1 MAGNEKK
8 ILDECISGYHEYALT
23 SPVHLTFVSSNLCAF
38 LGCLPEELLSDSA
51 DLYMPLVHP
60 ADSGRY
66 AAFLEELS
74 QSEKTGRI
82 EYRIMKKTGEML
94 YVADSMTS
102 RKGKDGNMY
111 GFSMLT
117 DLTELKKEND
127 NLQFT
132 NSTIPCGMRRYAAEG
147 DHGVTYMNDAMKD
160 ILRIPS
166 DAASAGAYLKAL
178 EESVFSM
185 IGEESR
191 DRAAR
196 ALQSVERSGAPY
208 SGEVDVLFA
217 DGRPGRL
224 FGWIS
229 RCRNRDGGEEF
240 QSICVDVTDRY
251 LENEAEESEKVS
263 ALETEN
269 AEQRKQVS
277 ALQDENASLK
287 EQNEGMQRIVQHF
300 TEGGAA
306 FEILGEYVRPLYAS
320 DNAYEFFGYS
330 GEDWSEMLNKSH
342 TIREFVSRTGLE
354 YERFEELFDK
364 GEAEFVYRDVRTGR
378 KRTIRAVCS
387 SLEKNPSKPK
397 YVMLYNTDKEQEA
410 GGQKQPSRVRI
421 RTFGYFD
428 VFVDGK
434 PIVFKNEKPKELLAL
449 LVDRKGGFVS
459 SEEAIGVLWEDEPA
473 SPVVLARYRKVA
485 LRLKNLLEEY
495 DIAGIMESVSG
506 KRRIVPEEVECDLYE
521 YLSGRE
527 VTESPFRGSYLN
539 NYSWAEVTLGELMN
553 RE

>member
-1 MAGNEKK
+1 MAENEKK
-8 ILDECISGYHEYALT
+8 ILDECISGYHVYALD
-23 SPVHLTFVSSNLCAF
+23 PPAHLSYVSSNLCAF

-51 DLYMPLVHP
+51 DLYRPLVHP
-60 ADSGRY
+60 ADSVRY
-66 AAFLEELS
+66 ASFLEDLS
-74 QSEKTGRI
+74 RSEKTGRI

-94 YVADSMTS
+94 YVAESMTS
-102 RKGKDGNMY
+102 RKDRDGSMY
-111 GFSMLT
+111 GYSQLT
-117 DLTELKKEND
+117 DFTDLKKEND
-127 NLQFT
+127 SLQFT
-132 NSTIPCGMRRYAAEG
+132 NSTVPCGMLRYAAEG

-166 DAASAGAYLKAL
+166 DPESAGAYLKAL
-178 EESVFSM
+178 EESVLSM
-185 IGEESR
+185 IGEASR
-191 DRAAR
+191 ERAMR
-196 ALQSVERSGAPY
+196 ALQSVSRSGSPY
-208 SGEVDVLFA
+208 SGEVDALFA
-217 DGRPGRL
+217 DGMQGRL

-229 RCRNRDGGEEF
+229 RCRNREGAEEF
-240 QSICVDVTDRY
+240 QSICVDVTERY
-251 LENEAEESEKVS
+251 LEKEAGESEKVS

-277 ALQDENASLK
+277 ALQNENASLK
-287 EQNEGMQRIVQHF
+287 EQNEGMQQIVQHF

-306 FEILGEYVRPLYAS
+306 FEILGDYVRPLYAS

-330 GEDWSEMLNKSH
+330 GEAWSEMLNRSH
-342 TIREFVSRTGLE
+342 TIREFVSRTGVD
-354 YERFEELFDK
+354 YARFEELFEK

-387 SLEKNPSKPK
+387 SLERHPSKPK
-397 YVMLYNTDKEQEA
+397 YVMLYNTDKEQET
-410 GGQKQPSRVRI
+410 GGRRQPSRVRI

-449 LVDRKGGFVS
+449 LVDRRGGFVS

-495 DIAGIMESVSG
+495 GISGIVESVSG